1 MDDGLKAMVKMGPIE
16 RTGESGMSIY
26 YLSHDGKNCINCYS
40 CEVHCKT
47 KNGLPVGPRFCQI
60 LSVGPKLVGGVP
72 KLGLVFMPCF
82 HCEKPWCV
90 AACPTGAMQKREK
103 DGIVFVESSLC
114 VGCKSCIIA
123 CPWGTP
129 QWNPET
135 GRAAKCDYCRD
146 RVDAGLKPAC
156 VTKCLTQCLDFGV
169 ATAEETAALKRER
182 WARAV
187 AFDLMA

>member
-1 MDDGLKAMVKMGPIE
+1 
-16 RTGESGMSIY
+16 
-26 YLSHDGKNCINCYS
+26 
-40 CEVHCKT
+40 
-47 KNGLPVGPRFCQI
+47 
-60 LSVGPKLVGGVP
+60 
-72 KLGLVFMPCF
+72 
-82 HCEKPWCV
+82 
-90 AACPTGAMQKREK
+90 MQKREK

-135 GRAAKCDYCRD
+135 GKATKCDYCRD

-187 AFDLMA
+187 AFDLLA

>member
-1 MDDGLKAMVKMGPIE
+1 
-16 RTGESGMSIY
+16 MSHY
-26 YLSHDGKNCINCYS
+26 YLSHDPKKCINCLS

-47 KNGLPVGPRFCQI
+47 KNDLPMGPRFCQI
-60 LSVGPKLVGGVP
+60 LSVGPKMVNGLP
-72 KLGLVFMPCF
+72 RLGLVFMPCF

-90 AACPTGAMQKREK
+90 AACPTGAMQIREK
-103 DGIVFVESSLC
+103 DGIVFVEPSLC

-135 GRAAKCDYCRD
+135 GKAVKCDYCRD

-156 VTKCLTQCLDFGV
+156 VAKCVTHCLDFGP
-169 ATAEETAALKRER
+169 ATSEETAALKRER

-187 AFDLMA
+187 AFDLAD

>member
-1 MDDGLKAMVKMGPIE
+1 
-16 RTGESGMSIY
+16 
-26 YLSHDGKNCINCYS
+26 
-40 CEVHCKT
+40 
-47 KNGLPVGPRFCQI
+47 
-60 LSVGPKLVGGVP
+60 
-72 KLGLVFMPCF
+72 MPCF

-103 DGIVFVESSLC
+103 DGIVFVESALC
-114 VGCKSCIIA
+114 VGCKSCMVA

-135 GRAAKCDYCRD
+135 GKAAKCDYCRD

-187 AFDLMA
+187 AFDLLA

>member
-1 MDDGLKAMVKMGPIE
+1 
-16 RTGESGMSIY
+16 
-26 YLSHDGKNCINCYS
+26 
-40 CEVHCKT
+40 
-47 KNGLPVGPRFCQI
+47 
-60 LSVGPKLVGGVP
+60 
-72 KLGLVFMPCF
+72 MPCF

-129 QWNPET
+129 QWNPMT
-135 GRAAKCDYCRD
+135 GKAAKCDYCLD